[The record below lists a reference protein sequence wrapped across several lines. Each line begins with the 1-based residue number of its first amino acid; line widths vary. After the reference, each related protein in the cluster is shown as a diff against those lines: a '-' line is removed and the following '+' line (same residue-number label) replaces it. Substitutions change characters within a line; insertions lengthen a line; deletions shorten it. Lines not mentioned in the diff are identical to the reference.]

1 MSACVCGEINTRHCP
16 IHQEVDLKAGFEDS
30 YWIAA
35 SEEWAPAPSSER
47 RFRVTRFHKGDD
59 GNFKE
64 AVVPLRSLKSQLE
77 NFCKG
82 DDLYGIWVDP
92 L

>member
-1 MSACVCGEINTRHCP
+1 MTD
-16 IHQEVDLKAGFEDS
+16 VDLKAGFEDS